1 MSDAR
6 GDDDRYT
13 DEESR
18 RLLDDGQDGASQE
31 EPGTARNSTASDDA
45 TLPPAARQHF
55 PKPSP
60 QVVTLRVAFVART
73 LTQGATTAVVRQVI
87 AKEQGREA
95 KARHAYRQA
104 GADEP
109 ETIREHPVLW
119 GDTPIPDRTVDA
131 YIARAK
137 ALLAQEGTKLT
148 KQREYILGRQLSRID
163 ELYAAAFS
171 AGRYYV
177 CVQLIEVV
185 NRMFGLEE
193 AVRILLL
200 GAGNQEA
207 AQQAADD
214 LGSFS
219 TPEGKA
225 RRMAELMGR
234 AVGNNP
240 ALADI
245 LARASGLRQLSEAIT
260 RHVATA
266 PSGVTATTEN

>member
-6 GDDDRYT
+6 GDDTEDQGAYT
-13 DEESR
+13 DDQHR
-18 RLLDDGQDGASQE
+18 ALLDDSQD
-31 EPGTARNSTASDDA
+31 EPGTARNTDDA
-45 TLPPAARQHF
+45 TLPPAARQHY

-60 QVVTLRVAFVART
+60 AVVTQRVAFVART
-73 LTQGATTAVVRQVI
+73 LTQGATTSVVRQVI
-87 AKEQGREA
+87 AKEQRREA
-95 KARHAYRQA
+95 KGRQAYRQA
-104 GADEP
+104 GADEA
-109 ETIREHPVLW
+109 ESLREHPVLW
-119 GDTPIPDRTVDA
+119 GDSEIPDRTVDA

-137 ALLAQEGTKLT
+137 ALLATEGTKLT

-171 AGRYYV
+171 AARYYV

-200 GAGNQEA
+200 GAGQAEA
-207 AQQAADD
+207 AQQVEDEA
-214 LGSFS
+214 GTFT
-219 TPEGKA
+219 TPEGKT

-240 ALADI
+240 KLADI
-245 LARASGLRQLSEAIT
+245 LARASGLRQLSDAIT
-260 RHVATA
+260 QHAATA
-266 PSGVTATTEN
+266 AAGVTATTEN